1 MSTQGE
7 EGGGHLSL
15 GGRLLSLHKHTHST
29 HVCLEM
35 EQGFK
40 YKQTAETEAEDRLP
54 WASLDLAGCGRQR
67 RPLKKR
73 LTFPGACCP
82 QPGLT

>member
-7 EGGGHLSL
+7 EGGGAFPWEAAFCHYTN
-15 GGRLLSLHKHTHST
+15 THST